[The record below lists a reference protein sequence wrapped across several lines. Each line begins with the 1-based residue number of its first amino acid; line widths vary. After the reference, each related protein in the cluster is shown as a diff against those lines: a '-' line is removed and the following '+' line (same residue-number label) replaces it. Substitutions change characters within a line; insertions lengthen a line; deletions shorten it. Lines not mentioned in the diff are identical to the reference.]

1 MKRKWVIGYQRF
13 TMCVR
18 DRETGRERERER
30 DLQWLNLSDTKKET
44 GGIRERERESD
55 CNRKALFLFWC
66 VVFSYAVFNS
76 CAQTRRRIK
85 REAEIFL
92 FSQHK
97 SQTPFLLSLSLTWTG
112 NWTFFCLFLLFR
124 NILIPKFDWQE
135 NYFCYSKKK

>member
-1 MKRKWVIGYQRF
+1 M
-13 TMCVR
+13 
-18 DRETGRERERER
+18 
-30 DLQWLNLSDTKKET
+30 NLSDTKKVT

-112 NWTFFCLFLLFR
+112 NWTFFCLFLLFG

-135 NYFCYSKKK
+135 NYFCYSKEKKKKKTLFCLVKL

>member
-1 MKRKWVIGYQRF
+1 MSYWVSKIYYV
-13 TMCVR
+13 C
-18 DRETGRERERER
+18 ERQR
-30 DLQWLNLSDTKKET
+30 DLQWLNLSDTKKVT

-112 NWTFFCLFLLFR
+112 NWTFFCLFLLFG

-135 NYFCYSKKK
+135 NYFCYSKEKKKEKLFFV